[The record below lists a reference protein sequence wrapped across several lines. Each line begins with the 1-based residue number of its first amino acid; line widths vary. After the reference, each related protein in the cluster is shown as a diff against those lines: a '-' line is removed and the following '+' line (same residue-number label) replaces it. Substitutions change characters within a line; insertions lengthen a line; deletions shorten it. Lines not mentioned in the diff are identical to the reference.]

1 MSQNKTQRRRIRKA
15 SPDFGTELLE
25 LAKLLQADD
34 SQTEELLQETVQW
47 GNEEADIAEESTG
60 IPVSEVQDQN
70 EKANDN
76 WPVTA
81 RQQIA
86 SRLLK
91 LAKRLL
97 EAENEDSD
105 DDDDD
110 SDD

>member
-1 MSQNKTQRRRIRKA
+1 MSKRNTQGRRVRKA
-15 SPDFGTELLE
+15 SPSIESELLE
-25 LAKLLQADD
+25 LAKMLKAED
-34 SQTEELLQETVQW
+34 SASEELLRETKEW
-47 GNEEADIAEESTG
+47 GDEEAAIAEESTG
-60 IPVSEVQDQN
+60 IPVSEEQDQN

-97 EAENEDSD
+97 EAEDDD